1 MEPVASSEP
10 PEDSDRIAEAVAAAK
25 VGIWAWDLRHRAA
38 WYSAGFRSLLGHT
51 QATLP
56 DTFEGFLTLIHPDD
70 RPRVF
75 GAIARAEHTESRSII
90 DTEFRLRRGDGQW
103 AWVRFKGS
111 AVFEERTAIRLTGT
125 LHDWPLSA
133 ARDQL
138 AMSASDR
145 LAAALEEQS
154 RVARE
159 LQQARAELLRQNE
172 ALRQARIQAEQAK
185 ESRGMFLANMSHEI
199 RTPMNAIVL
208 SIPLLLDPSLD
219 PEERGRHAEAI
230 RRGGEHLLAIVN
242 DVLDLSKI
250 DAGGM
255 SIEHVST
262 PVLGT
267 LARVLA
273 TLSPTAIAKGLDLR
287 GGPTSPVPACI
298 QSDPHRLGQILMN
311 LVGNA
316 VKFTDHGG
324 VQVEVEWIRSSVAPR
339 GDAEPDPTAASR
351 IRFRVIDTGPGIPAE
366 RLESLFQP
374 FVQGDASTTRRFGGT
389 GLGLSISRRLARL
402 LGGDIHV
409 ESVRGRGSVFTLE
422 VATGAVDGEALLD
435 RMPPEIAHVQA
446 NHAPNLHAH
455 VLLAEDG
462 EDNQRLIT
470 HHLRRAGYR
479 VTVAGNGRDA
489 VLLATTALRQGHP
502 FDLVLMDMQMP
513 ELDGYEATRS
523 LRAAGWKGP
532 IAALTAHAAA
542 GDRERCIEA
551 GCDHH
556 ISKPVERDALLATV
570 RDLLSRTDR
579 A

>member
-1 MEPVASSEP
+1 MEPLASNEP
-10 PEDSDRIAEAVAAAK
+10 PEEYVRIAEAVAAAGMG
-25 VGIWAWDLRHRAA
+25 VWAWDLRRRTA
-38 WYSAGFRSLLGHT
+38 WYSAGFRRLLGHT
-51 QATLP
+51 VATLP
-56 DTFEGFLTLIHPDD
+56 DTFEGFLSLVHPDD

-75 GAIARAEHTESRSII
+75 GAIARAEHAESRSVI
-90 DTEFRLRRGDGQW
+90 DMEFRLRRGDGLW
-103 AWVRFKGS
+103 GWIRFKGS
-111 AVFEERTAIRLTGT
+111 ATFQERTAIRLTGT
-125 LHDWPLSA
+125 LHEWPLSA

-145 LAAALEEQS
+145 LATALEDQS

-159 LQQARAELLRQNE
+159 LEQARAELLRQNE
-172 ALRQARIQAEQAK
+172 ALRQARIQAEEAK

-219 PEERGRHAEAI
+219 PEERRRHAEAI

-255 SIEHVST
+255 SVERVST

-273 TLSPTAIAKGLDLR
+273 TLSPTAIAKRLDLR
-287 GGPTSPVPACI
+287 GGPVGAVPASI
-298 QSDPHRLGQILMN
+298 QSDPLRLGQILMN

-324 VQVEVEWIRSSVAPR
+324 VQVEVRWICAAVAPR
-339 GDAEPDPTAASR
+339 GDAEPCPTARSR
-351 IRFRVIDTGPGIPAE
+351 IQFRVIDTGAGIAADRIE
-366 RLESLFQP
+366 DLFQP

-389 GLGLSISRRLARL
+389 GLGLAISRRLARM
-402 LGGDIHV
+402 LGGDIQV
-409 ESVRGRGSVFTLE
+409 ESVPGRGSVFTLE
-422 VATGAVDGEALLD
+422 VATGSLDDVATLDHMPTETTPAQVDGGPT
-435 RMPPEIAHVQA
+435 RQ
-446 NHAPNLHAH
+446 AH

-462 EDNQRLIT
+462 QDNQRLIT
-470 HHLRRAGYR
+470 HHLRRAGYQ

-502 FDLVLMDMQMP
+502 HDLVLMDMQMP
-513 ELDGYEATRS
+513 EMDGYEATRA
-523 LRAAGWKGP
+523 LRAAGWNGP
-532 IAALTAHAAA
+532 IAALTAHAAS
-542 GDRERCIEA
+542 GDRERCMEA

-556 ISKPVERDALLATV
+556 ISKPVERDTLLATV
-570 RDLLSRTDR
+570 RSLVSGTDPS
-579 A
+579 